1 MGKLFKISDVMW
13 KMQMMKIAQN
23 SFCRLM
29 FHHFSITVSPLAQCH
44 GIVVAPW
51 TSYQLVFLPNK
62 WYTIGKLLY
71 HVHIA
76 FCTLCLSI
84 YAHCQE
90 WCLSSV
96 PHPIMKLLLI
106 VHMVFNQHFNHH
118 LRFLNHIPYLSRRKL
133 SDHPHRM
140 SFHPCRRPVHW

>member
-1 MGKLFKISDVMW
+1 
-13 KMQMMKIAQN
+13 MMKIAQN

-76 FCTLCLSI
+76 SCILYSLSLHLCPLSGVMSVV
-84 YAHCQE
+84 C
-90 WCLSSV
+90 SSSNHEV
-96 PHPIMKLLLI
+96 TSDCSFGLQSTFQSSSQIFKSHT
-106 VHMVFNQHFNHH
+106 VFESQKVV
-118 LRFLNHIPYLSRRKL
+118 RS
-133 SDHPHRM
+133 ST
-140 SFHPCRRPVHW
+140 